1 MMGQKCCGTCRW
13 HRSNK
18 AEDWCEF
25 PLPFWALAWLTRT
38 GGYEASLVNYD
49 DGKDCPTY
57 APQEA
62 KEIRAAVG
70 TDQTSDMLAEIQKTS
85 CMAHQPDT
93 AHALLAEIVAMY
105 GEAYPS
111 STIDRARRLL
121 KDYGGQ

>member
-1 MMGQKCCGTCRW
+1 MKPVSLAVSPG
-13 HRSNK
+13 
-18 AEDWCEF
+18 EDGDF
-25 PLPFWALAWLTRT
+25 LYALM
-38 GGYEASLVNYD
+38 D
-49 DGKDCPTY
+49 DGTMLRGWQVRNKEGLGWQWTWARIPVPTEV
-57 APQEA
+57 AG
-62 KEIRAAVG
+62 IS
-70 TDQTSDMLAEIQKTS
+70 QTSDMLAEIQKTS